1 MIDLI
6 AKAKDV
12 CSTNHKTWTKS
23 NEPIRSR
30 SLSSN
35 HTPVTAGKRIV
46 QASHYL
52 PLIGQESGVRL
63 SSQS

>member
-12 CSTNHKTWTKS
+12 CSTNHKTWTKL

-35 HTPVTAGKRIV
+35 HTSVNAGIRIV
-46 QASHYL
+46 QAKSL
-52 PLIGQESGVRL
+52 FTSDWLRKWRKIV
-63 SSQS
+63 